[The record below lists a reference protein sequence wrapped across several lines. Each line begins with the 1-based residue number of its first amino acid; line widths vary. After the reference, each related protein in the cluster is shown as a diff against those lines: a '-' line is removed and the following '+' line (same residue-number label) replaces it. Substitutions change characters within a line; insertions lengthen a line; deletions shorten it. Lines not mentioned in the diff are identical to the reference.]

1 MRAAQ
6 GARQSVAIIGAGI
19 AGLSCA
25 TALSKAGY
33 HVELFDKARGP
44 GGRMSTRRFETP
56 MGEASA
62 DHGAQ
67 YFTARDPDFLEEVIG
82 WALAC
87 VATPWTDVAE
97 DCWVGVP
104 GMNAII
110 RHLASAQ
117 SVRWNSRIE
126 TISATSAG
134 WELATGEGPIGPFD
148 AVVLAIPSDQALPFL
163 AGNDF
168 AMARRAMLAR
178 FQPCWTALFAFEAP
192 LDTTLS
198 FVRDVGA
205 IGWACRESAKPQRH
219 GPETW
224 VVQANASWSSD
235 HLEDDADAILTL
247 LRQELGEALGT
258 HVPQPIAQSSHRWR
272 YAMSSG
278 LGDGALWN
286 SALSLGACGDWL
298 LGPRVESG
306 WLSGRAM
313 AGAMLGKKVARAA

>member
-6 GARQSVAIIGAGI
+6 GARPPVAIIGAGI

-25 TALSKAGY
+25 TALSKAGFC
-33 HVELFDKARGP
+33 VELFDKARGP
-44 GGRMSTRRFETP
+44 GGRMSTRRFDTP
-56 MGEASA
+56 MGLATA

-82 WALAC
+82 WALAG
-87 VATPWTDVAE
+87 VASPWTDVAE

-117 SVRWNSRIE
+117 TVHWNCRIE
-126 TISATSAG
+126 TISSVADGWQLATS
-134 WELATGEGPIGPFD
+134 EGALGPYD

-178 FQPCWTALFAFEAP
+178 FQPCWTALFAFDAP
-192 LDTTLS
+192 LDTQHA
-198 FVRDVGA
+198 FVRDMGA
-205 IGWACRESAKPQRH
+205 IGWACRERAKPQRH

-235 HLEDDADAILTL
+235 HFETDADTILTA
-247 LRQELGEALGT
+247 LRHELSAALST
-258 HVPQPIAQSSHRWR
+258 NVPAPIAQSSHRWR

-286 SALSLGACGDWL
+286 PDLRLGTCGDWL
-298 LGPRVESG
+298 LGPRIESG
-306 WLSGRAM
+306 WLSGRMLATHILQ
-313 AGAMLGKKVARAA
+313 GAVARVA